1 MEPFNGLCEIPE
13 QKVARGVITVS
24 AKRSCCDP
32 SQKPVQCDNVQIL
45 HSTSSLESKSSRLLF
60 LSLYP

>member
-24 AKRSCCDP
+24 AKRSGCDP